1 MARKASTTKPT
12 SDVAKKAKKSITKP
26 APKVAKTAAS
36 IAPTLSR
43 KSSVTPIAPALSKK
57 SSVAP
62 VAANLSRKSSVNND
76 SKKALDLCLLMDC
89 TGSMSSWIERSKSQ
103 LKAIID
109 S

>member
-1 MARKASTTKPT
+1 MAKKTPTTKPT
-12 SDVAKKAKKSITKP
+12 TDVTTKAKKSIAKP
-26 APKVAKTAAS
+26 APKVAKSAPKAKPEKKTA
-36 IAPTLSR
+36 
-43 KSSVTPIAPALSKK
+43 TPIAPK
-57 SSVAP
+57 
-62 VAANLSRKSSVNND
+62 LSRKSSVNND

>member
-1 MARKASTTKPT
+1 MAKKTATTKPKA
-12 SDVAKKAKKSITKP
+12 DVTPKAKKVIVKAT
-26 APKVAKTAAS
+26 PKVAKRASKAKPEIKTAAPPS
-36 IAPTLSR
+36 PKLSR
-43 KSSVTPIAPALSKK
+43 KSSVTPIAPR
-57 SSVAP
+57 
-62 VAANLSRKSSVNND
+62 LSRKSSVNND

>member
-1 MARKASTTKPT
+1 MAKKAAATKPKA
-12 SDVAKKAKKSITKP
+12 DVTPKAKKSIAKP
-26 APKVAKTAAS
+26 TPKVAKRSAKAKPDEKTAAPPS
-36 IAPTLSR
+36 PKLSR
-43 KSSVTPIAPALSKK
+43 KSSVTP
-57 SSVAP
+57 VAP
-62 VAANLSRKSSVNND
+62 KLSRKSSVNND